1 MVFFRFFS
9 EGFDSK
15 GTASLESCVADYYF
29 HSLAATAVFADATAN
44 KCWFGVSSTTTGNI
58 VVSASSWTVFVKLGK
73 PYIFH
78 HFSIVVLR
86 INHVLLQH
94 LLKLL
99 MGFSQP

>member
-44 KCWFGVSSTTTGNI
+44 KCWFGVSSATTGNI

-73 PYIFH
+73 PYTVYFIIFPLLFYALIMFC
-78 HFSIVVLR
+78 FSICS
-86 INHVLLQH
+86 NY
-94 LLKLL
+94 
-99 MGFSQP
+99 